1 MTLSRECQQPSNVML
16 ITCETGSGEFVIKR
30 PGNVVHDRDWRVLDT
45 LVKGLL
51 TLW

>member
-1 MTLSRECQQPSNVML
+1 ML
-16 ITCETGSGEFVIKR
+16 ITEETGSGEFAIKR
-30 PGNVVHDRDWRVLDT
+30 PGNAVHDRDWRVLDT

>member
-1 MTLSRECQQPSNVML
+1 ML
-16 ITCETGSGEFVIKR
+16 ITEETRSGEFVIER
-30 PGNVVHDRDWRVLDT
+30 PGNIVSEADWRVLDT